1 MVAPMLGSSGTP
13 AGSAVGVMSGMER
26 RTMGPEIHWSDDEG
40 WHLLARGIVDY
51 AIFLLDAGGRVQ
63 AWNAGA
69 ERILGYAAPE
79 MLGQHWSR
87 LYVRHDVDRR
97 RPERHLETAIAEGRF
112 EEDGWRVDSRGARL
126 RVNVVVRPLYG
137 DAGRPQGFV
146 GVLREATA
154 RRRPAQERR
163 ALLAERERIAREL
176 YARTIRTFFA
186 VGLQL
191 NGLANR
197 IDDPEVG
204 QLLEQCTQQLD
215 DGIAELRRLAFDLGR
230 PAP

>member
-1 MVAPMLGSSGTP
+1 
-13 AGSAVGVMSGMER
+13 ME
-26 RTMGPEIHWSDDEG
+26 PEIHRSDGEG
-40 WHLLARGIVDY
+40 WHVLVQGILDY
-51 AIFLLDAGGRVQ
+51 AIFLLDAGGRVL
-63 AWNAGA
+63 AWNAGS

-79 MLGQHWSR
+79 IVGQHWSR
-87 LYVRHDVDRR
+87 LYVRDEVDRR
-97 RPERHLETAIAEGRF
+97 RPQRHLETAIAEGRF

-126 RVNVVVRPLYG
+126 WVNVVVRPLYD

-146 GVLREATA
+146 SVLREATA

-197 IDDPEVG
+197 IDNAEIG
-204 QLLEQCTQQLD
+204 ELLEQCTQQLD

-230 PAP
+230 PTP